1 MIDLKLLRISPEV
14 VREGIRKKH
23 IECDLDA
30 ALKADEDR
38 RKLIVEVETLRAE
51 QKAAN
56 QEMAKMQ
63 KGSPEFLEKVG
74 AMKAL
79 SSSIKEADAA
89 LKDLDVSWNDL
100 YLSIPNL
107 PHASVPE
114 GTSELDNVEYKT
126 WGEIPRQEAYHIPH
140 YDFEWL
146 ESILDF
152 KRGTKVTGA
161 GFPFFVGDGARL
173 ARSLVSFFLDQANE
187 AGIQE
192 MSVPFFVNAES
203 ATATG
208 QLPDNEGQMYQ
219 TVEDSLYAIPTA
231 EVPLTNFLRDEILD
245 ESELPLYRCAYSAC
259 FRREAGSYGKDVRG
273 LNRVHQFDKV
283 EIVKWVKPGTSYEE
297 LESLREYSESL
308 LQKLGLPYRAL
319 LMCGGDMG
327 FSQTKQYDLE
337 VWAVGQRR
345 WLEVSSCSNF
355 ESFQSRRA
363 KIRYRDSETGKNEFV
378 HTLNGS
384 ALAVPRVF
392 VAILE
397 NGLQA
402 DGSVRLPKVL
412 VPYMGKD
419 RIGPNP
425 AKAGSKRNG

>member
-1 MIDLKLLRISPEV
+1 MIDLKILRESPET
-14 VREGIRKKH
+14 VRDGIRKKH
-23 IECDLDA
+23 IDCDLDA
-30 ALKADEDR
+30 VVKADQDR
-38 RKLIVEVETLRAE
+38 RKLIVEVESLRAE

-56 QEMAKMQ
+56 QEMAQMQ

-74 AMKAL
+74 QMKSL
-79 SSSIKEADAA
+79 SSRIKDADAT
-89 LKDLDVSWNDL
+89 LKELESSWNDQ

-107 PHASVPE
+107 PHESVPE
-114 GTSELDNVEYKT
+114 GKSEADNAVIKD
-126 WGEIPRQEAYHIPH
+126 WGEILEQQPYHIPH
-140 YDFEWL
+140 YDFDWL
-146 ESILDF
+146 EDILDF

-161 GFPFFVGDGARL
+161 GFPFFVGEGARL
-173 ARSLVSFFLDQANE
+173 ARSLISFFLDQANE

-192 MSVPFFVNAES
+192 MGVPYFVNAES

-208 QLPDNEGQMYQ
+208 QLPDKEGQMYQ
-219 TVEDSLYAIPTA
+219 TVEDGLYAIPTA
-231 EVPLTNFLRDEILD
+231 EVPLTNFLRDEIVEETD
-245 ESELPLYRCAYSAC
+245 LPIYRCGYSAC

-283 EIVKWVKPGTSYEE
+283 EILKWVKPETSYGE
-297 LESLREYSESL
+297 LETLREYAESL

-337 VWAVGQRR
+337 VWAVGQQR

-355 ESFQSRRA
+355 TSYQSRRA

-384 ALAVPRVF
+384 GLAVPRVF

-402 DGSVRLPKVL
+402 DGSVKLPEAL

-419 RIGPNP
+419 RIGP
-425 AKAGSKRNG
+425 R

>member
-1 MIDLKLLRISPEV
+1 MIDPKILRESPEAA
-14 VREGIRKKH
+14 REGIRKKH
-23 IECDLDA
+23 IDCDLDA
-30 ALKADEDR
+30 ALKVDEDR
-38 RKLIVEVETLRAE
+38 RKLIVEVESLRAE

-56 QEMAKMQ
+56 AEMAKMP

-74 AMKAL
+74 TMKSL
-79 SSSIKEADAA
+79 SSRIKEADVS
-89 LKDLDVSWNDL
+89 LKELDAVWIEH
-100 YLSIPNL
+100 YLNIPNL
-107 PHASVPE
+107 PHESVPE
-114 GTSELDNVEYKT
+114 GKSESDNVEYKS
-126 WGEIPRQEAYHIPH
+126 WGEIPKQEQYHIPH
-140 YDFEWL
+140 YDFDWL
-146 ESILDF
+146 DSILDF

-173 ARSLVSFFLDQANE
+173 ARSLISFFLDQANE

-192 MSVPFFVNAES
+192 MGVPYFVNEAS
-203 ATATG
+203 AMATG
-208 QLPDNEGQMYQ
+208 QLPDKEAQMYQ

-245 ESELPLYRCAYSAC
+245 EPELPLYRCGYSAC

-283 EIVKWVKPGTSYEE
+283 EVVKWVKPETSYDE

-337 VWAVGQRR
+337 VWAVGQQR

-384 ALAVPRVF
+384 ALAIPRVF

-402 DGSVRLPKVL
+402 DGSVKLPEVL

-419 RIGPNP
+419 RIEP
-425 AKAGSKRNG
+425 R

>member
-1 MIDLKLLRISPEV
+1 MIDLKILRESPDV
-14 VREGIRKKH
+14 ARDGIRKKH
-23 IECDLDA
+23 IDCDLEA
-30 ALKADEDR
+30 VLKADEER
-38 RKLIVEVETLRAE
+38 RKLIVDVESLRAE
-51 QKAAN
+51 QKSAN
-56 QEMAKMQ
+56 AEMAQMQ

-74 AMKAL
+74 EMRTL
-79 SSSIKEADAA
+79 SSSIKEIDVA
-89 LKDLDVSWNDL
+89 LKALDETWNDL
-100 YLSIPNL
+100 YLSVPNIP
-107 PHASVPE
+107 HESVPE
-114 GTSELDNVEYKT
+114 GKSESENVEYKT
-126 WGEIPRQEAYHIPH
+126 WGEIPQQEAYQIPH
-140 YDFEWL
+140 YDFDWL
-146 ESILDF
+146 EQILDF

-173 ARSLVSFFLDQANE
+173 ARSLVSFFLDQAGE
-187 AGIQE
+187 SGIQE
-192 MSVPFFVNAES
+192 MAVPFFVNAES

-208 QLPDNEGQMYQ
+208 QLPDKEGQMYQ
-219 TVEDSLYAIPTA
+219 TIQDGLYAIPTA
-231 EVPLTNFLRDEILD
+231 EVPLTNFLRDEILE
-245 ESELPLYRCAYSAC
+245 ESDLPIYRCGYSAC

-283 EIVKWVKPGTSYEE
+283 EVLKWVKPETSYAE
-297 LESLREYSESL
+297 LDSLREYAESL

-319 LMCGGDMG
+319 LMCGGVMG

-337 VWAVGQRR
+337 VWAMGQQR

-363 KIRYRDSETGKNEFV
+363 KIRYKDLETGKNEFV

-384 ALAVPRVF
+384 GLAVPRVF

-402 DGSVRLPKVL
+402 DGSVKLPEVL

-419 RIGPNP
+419 RIEP
-425 AKAGSKRNG
+425 K